1 MKAMKRR
8 RFLSA
13 GAATAAGVGMSTQL
27 AGTASASPSPG
38 RGSNGKV
45 QTGFDV
51 FAADHYQL
59 VAGKKLGIISNPTG
73 IVHDLSHEVDVM
85 HASSEVNLT
94 AVFGPEHG
102 FRGTAQAGGSEG
114 FSTDPATG
122 LPVYDL
128 FGAGI
133 SDMAG
138 IFTKS
143 GIEVL
148 SFDIQDI
155 GARFYTYIW
164 TMYDSMAAAAILGM
178 PYVVLDR
185 PNPIG
190 GVAPT
195 GPVMHPEFESGVG
208 LKPIAQQHAM
218 TVGELAQLFNDQFV
232 PADANGKK
240 ADLTVVPMRG
250 WRRGQYFDE
259 TGLPF
264 VMPSPNVPTLDTALV
279 YPGFGMFEG
288 TNFAEGRGTTRP
300 FELVAAPYGD
310 YHLRQALSDEN
321 LPGTGFR
328 ENYFIP
334 TSSKYSNPASTL
346 GGIQVYV
353 TDRGAFDAIRAAVAV
368 MVTARRL
375 YPDDWSFDGFELD
388 GGPAFVPNWVDFLS
402 GSEWIRTSV
411 QAGKSTDEIVA
422 GWQSELAQFATLREK
437 YLIYRKQA

>member
-1 MKAMKRR
+1 MKRR
-8 RFLSA
+8 EFLSA
-13 GAATAAGVGMSTQL
+13 GAAATVAGVGLSTPL
-27 AGTASASPSPG
+27 ADGATASSPPG
-38 RGSNGKV
+38 RGLDGKV

-51 FAADHYQL
+51 LAAGHYQL

-133 SDMAG
+133 SDMAA

-164 TMYDSMAAAAILGM
+164 TMYQSMAAAAVLGM

-195 GPVMHPEFESGVG
+195 GPIMHPGFESGVG

-232 PADANGKK
+232 PGDANGKK

-250 WRRGQYFDE
+250 WRRGHYFDE
-259 TGLPF
+259 TGLPW
-264 VMPSPNVPTLDTALV
+264 VMPSPNVPTLDTAIV

-288 TNFAEGRGTTRP
+288 SNFAEGRGTTRP

-310 YHLRQALSDEN
+310 YRLREALTQEN
-321 LPGTGFR
+321 LPGTAFR
-328 ENYFIP
+328 ENYFTP
-334 TSSKYSNPASTL
+334 TFGKYSGPASTL
-346 GGIQVYV
+346 GGIQVYI
-353 TDRGAFDAIRAAVAV
+353 TDRDAFDAIRTALTV

-375 YPDDWSFDGFELD
+375 YPNHWSFNGFELD
-388 GGPAFVPNWVDFLS
+388 GGPAFAHNWVDFLS

-411 QAGKSTDEIVA
+411 EASKTTDEIVA
-422 GWQSELAQFATLREK
+422 GWQGELARFATLRDK
-437 YLIYRKQA
+437 YLIYRTEA